1 MKPLLSDVTICA
13 ADCITSELAILA
25 IKKSMEQCQ
34 FAEAILFSDCEP
46 TSLEG
51 IRFIAIDKMKS
62 RDDYS
67 RFILKELHLFIKTR
81 FVLIVQWDGYVVD
94 GSKWEESFTSY
105 DYIGAKWNWHT
116 DGKTV
121 GNGGFSLRSKR
132 LLDIASSDDF
142 PFVENMPEDD
152 QICRTYRDRLEAHGI
167 KFASEEVADRFS
179 HERGIKQYDSFGF
192 HGIFN
197 FWRYITE
204 NEVKVVVPKLHLST
218 FKSKELKDLLIE
230 ALINRRFSSF
240 RIIFKRV
247 LRDSPIFFIVKFF
260 FHLTKRTLGFK
271 KS

>member
-1 MKPLLSDVTICA
+1 M
-13 ADCITSELAILA
+13 
-25 IKKSMEQCQ
+25 
-34 FAEAILFSDCEP
+34 
-46 TSLEG
+46 
-51 IRFIAIDKMKS
+51 
-62 RDDYS
+62 
-67 RFILKELHLFIKTR
+67 
-81 FVLIVQWDGYVVD
+81 
-94 GSKWEESFTSY
+94 
-105 DYIGAKWNWHT
+105 
-116 DGKTV
+116 
-121 GNGGFSLRSKR
+121 
-132 LLDIASSDDF
+132 
-142 PFVENMPEDD
+142 VENMPEDD

-197 FWRYITE
+197 FWRYLTE

>member
-13 ADCITSELAILA
+13 ADCITADLAVLA
-25 IKKSMEQCQ
+25 LKNSIKQCQ
-34 FAEAILFSDCEP
+34 FAEAILFSDHEP
-46 TSLEG
+46 ASMEN
-51 IRFIAIDKMKS
+51 IRFILINKMKS

-94 GSKWEESFTSY
+94 GSKWEKSFKNY
-105 DYIGAKWNWHT
+105 DYIGAKWGWHT

-132 LLDIASSDDF
+132 LLDLVSNYDF
-142 PFVENMPEDD
+142 PFIENMPEDD
-152 QICRTYRDRLEAHGI
+152 QTCRAYRDRLEAHGI
-167 KFASEEVADRFS
+167 KFATEEVADRFS

-197 FWRYITE
+197 FWRYLTE
-204 NEVKVVVPKLHLST
+204 DELKLVVPKLHQST

-230 ALINRRFSSF
+230 ALINRKFSLF
-240 RIIFKRV
+240 RIVFKRA
-247 LRDSPIFFIVKFF
+247 LCDSPNLFIAKFF
-260 FHLTKRTLGFK
+260 FHLTKRTIGFK